1 MNCGITGLFCCIRP
15 MASVSFSHSKVEYK
29 DGKAYVD
36 VFIEVDRTII
46 LDADY
51 LCVNKPPQLNTSN
64 R

>member
-1 MNCGITGLFCCIRP
+1 